1 VVDLSQVV
9 GMEAEA
15 YLLARVAALRGASS
29 GPLPLVLDGAIL
41 SGLSE
46 RANKRVYRL
55 LARLAES
62 MQLVV
67 LADDEE
73 TTRWAE
79 GLGESAA
86 VRSVHEV
93 TS

>member
-1 VVDLSQVV
+1 
-9 GMEAEA
+9 MEAEA
-15 YLLARVAALRGASS
+15 YLLARVAALRGASA
-29 GPLPLVLDGAIL
+29 GPLPLVIDGAVL
-41 SGLSE
+41 SGLPE
-46 RANKRVYRL
+46 RAATRVYRL
-55 LARLAES
+55 LARLGDS

-67 LADDEE
+67 LTDDEE